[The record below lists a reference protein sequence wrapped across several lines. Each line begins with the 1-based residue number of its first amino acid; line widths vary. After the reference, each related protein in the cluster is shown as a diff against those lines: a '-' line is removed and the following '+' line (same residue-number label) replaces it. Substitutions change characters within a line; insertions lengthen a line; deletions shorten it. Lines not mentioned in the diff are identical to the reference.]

1 MDSIEIYCNFLNILQ
16 IMNNQQLKFAKNKL
30 KNKLNYNFRVDLKNI
45 DDEHL

>member
-1 MDSIEIYCNFLNILQ
+1 
-16 IMNNQQLKFAKNKL
+16 MNNQQLKFA